1 MISKQELFNQF
12 NSGRNQYTYFIMA
25 IDASGIGFALAKVDE
40 KVFTWPLSIFLFAII
55 SWAVSFFAGIRFQQQ
70 KNKILLLE
78 YKNMDTRE
86 VDYPGIMGDQLL
98 IEAASTK
105 IKVQAGEA
113 QKKIYL
119 SYNLLNLFMILGII
133 FYVAY
138 QIWEMAIRSNSIK

>member
-1 MISKQELFNQF
+1 
-12 NSGRNQYTYFIMA
+12 MA